1 MHSCVLAQLK
11 PSRRKDEGQLGLKS
25 SIAELP
31 GGGAAQNTTDGMN
44 VVYKLVR
51 GVVEHPRAPQSMALI
66 ETCAE
71 MCQAEGVN
79 FAEVLQDPVFKGRMA
94 LCWIIVSKSLPDRG
108 LLSAILNHSR
118 PLSSRAIN
126 EVDLACASTYNEAL
140 FSHLWRQ
147 PAYHGLSGTHEP
159 SFGSTSPADHV
170 RMEMEKDYQRRFI
183 YRLEIT
189 QFHKRM
195 STSGRIT
202 LKLIRLGL
210 SPS

>member
-11 PSRRKDEGQLGLKS
+11 PPRRKDEGKLGLKS
-25 SIAELP
+25 SIVERP
-31 GGGAAQNTTDGMN
+31 GGGAAQSTKDGMN
-44 VVYKLVR
+44 AAYKLVR
-51 GVVEHPRAPQSMALI
+51 GVVKHPRAPQSMALI

-71 MCQAEGVN
+71 MCRTEGVN
-79 FAEVLQDPVFKGRMA
+79 FSEILQDPVIEGHTA
-94 LCWIIVSKSLPDRG
+94 LYWIIVSSPRPDQYG

-118 PLSSRAIN
+118 SLSSRTIN
-126 EVDLACASTYNEAL
+126 EVDLACVTAYDAEFFN
-140 FSHLWRQ
+140 HLWRH

-170 RMEMEKDYQRRFI
+170 RTGNSYWYRFS
-183 YRLEIT
+183 YRWKIT
-189 QFHKRM
+189 HFRKRM

-202 LKLIRLGL
+202 LKFIHFGL